1 LENKTK
7 SSKNILI
14 YVIIIVIVVVI
25 IIIVIIILVISKK
38 KKNIKVTF
46 TENQKITELY
56 VSPVT
61 IVGDLI
67 DKYLKMKKIKK
78 TKKIVFI
85 CNGENLGDDDNKI
98 KEVEKIVQKQSESNQ
113 LVIIV
118 NDFSDIYSS
127 SELTK

>member
-1 LENKTK
+1 MENKTK

-38 KKNIKVTF
+38 KKTIKAIF
-46 TENQKITELY
+46 SENQKITELY

-61 IVGDLI
+61 IVSDLL